1 MRCHYEVLG
10 VARDVDDDELKG
22 LPQGRDSPSSR
33 QEPDNVGSGAER
45 FKEIQAAYAVLGDP
59 HERRWYDSHREAI
72 LRGGDGTRND
82 DESDDEEPDQPV
94 VVLRPGAFNGPSAT
108 APRAS
113 TRRTPASS
121 TRSTSTRRRCTRR
134 REHTPMPAFGTS
146 KTAWAEVRA
155 FYAAWEGFTTART
168 FSSADEYDL
177 RAAPNRHVRRA
188 MEKENGKLRGE
199 ARKKAVDCVRA
210 LVAYVKKRDKRV
222 IARQAHAA
230 REEEAKRERQ
240 RSERAARRASTTSRR
255 RRRRP
260 SARRAGTTRTRLKL
274 DALMRRSRRTTPPTP
289 RRAAAARAGRG
300 RRAAAAAG

>member
-10 VARDVDDDELKG
+10 VARDVDDDELKKAYRKAAIRHH
-22 LPQGRDSPSSR
+22 PDKN
-33 QEPDNVGSGAER
+33 PDNVDEATER

-82 DESDDEEPDQPV
+82 DESDDEEPDIN
-94 VVLRPGAFNGPSAT
+94 LWSFFSSSAFSGFGDGAKGFYAT
-108 APRAS
+108 YAGVFDTLDEHEATLHVAAGS
-113 TRRTPASS
+113 
-121 TRSTSTRRRCTRR
+121 
-134 REHTPMPAFGTS
+134 EHTPMPAFGTS

-210 LVAYVKKRDKRV
+210 LVAYVKKQ
-222 IARQAHAA
+222 IEARA
-230 REEEAKRERQ
+230 
-240 RSERAARRASTTSRR
+240 
-255 RRRRP
+255 P
-260 SARRAGTTRTRLKL
+260 
-274 DALMRRSRRTTPPTP
+274 P
-289 RRAAAARAGRG
+289 RRW
-300 RRAAAAAG
+300 